1 MNPDFLPSA
10 RPISRLIEELNK
22 LPGIG
27 PKSAQRL
34 AYHLLQAPP
43 ERTRDLADA
52 IMAVKQNLRLCSNCL
67 NITDT
72 DPCGICSDGTRD
84 LTRICVVEEPIDILP
99 LERTKKF
106 RGLYHVL
113 HGVISPGDGIKPED
127 LHIRELLERLDS
139 GSIVEVILATNPNSE
154 GEATSM
160 YIQRLVSPLGIR
172 VTRLARGLP
181 FGGDLEYA
189 DDVTLCRALE
199 GRQEMS

>member
-1 MNPDFLPSA
+1 LNPDFLPTA
-10 RPISRLIEELNK
+10 KPISRLIEELNK

-27 PKSAQRL
+27 PKTAQRL
-34 AYHLLQAPP
+34 AYYLLQAPP

-52 IMAVKQNLRLCSNCL
+52 IVSIKENLRLCSICL
-67 NITDT
+67 NIADS
-72 DPCGICSDGTRD
+72 DPCGICADESRD
-84 LTRICVVEEPIDILP
+84 RTKVCVVEEPIDIMP
-99 LERTKKF
+99 LERTRKF

-127 LHIRELLERLDS
+127 LHIRELLNRLS
-139 GSIVEVILATNPNSE
+139 GNPITEVILATNPNVE

-160 YIQRLVSPLGIR
+160 YIQRLISPLGIR

-189 DDVTLCRALE
+189 DDVTISRALE
-199 GRQEMS
+199 GRQDM

>member
-1 MNPDFLPSA
+1 LNPDFLPTA
-10 RPISRLIEELNK
+10 KPISRLIEELNK

-27 PKSAQRL
+27 PKTAQRL

-52 IMAVKQNLRLCSNCL
+52 IVSIKENLRLCSICL
-67 NITDT
+67 NIADS
-72 DPCGICSDGTRD
+72 DPCGICADESRD
-84 LTRICVVEEPIDILP
+84 RTKVCVVEEPIDIMP
-99 LERTKKF
+99 LERTRKF

-113 HGVISPGDGIKPED
+113 HGVISPSDGIKPED
-127 LHIRELLERLDS
+127 LHIRELLDRLS
-139 GSIVEVILATNPNSE
+139 GNPITEVILATNPNVE

-160 YIQRLVSPLGIR
+160 YIQRLISPLGIR

-189 DDVTLCRALE
+189 DDVTISRALE
-199 GRQEMS
+199 GRQDM